1 MRTGIATL
9 ALLLS
14 LALAPVGASEALAA
28 PSRPAPLHEQTERVL
43 DRAGF
48 RARMVAVLQG
58 MTPPLK
64 VRVVSDEELVVTGA
78 DGTDSRLFL
87 TNAYQQYL
95 NDPADL
101 EAVLGKFSR
110 LATGEGRRTE
120 IQVGDLR
127 VLVRSRGYLD
137 FLRDAARREGKPST
151 SDDLPL
157 HRILPGG
164 LVALVAQDH
173 PEVYSFPV
181 RADLRA
187 VAPDDAVGWDAAL
200 ANTRANLGEILT
212 EEAADGVLIV
222 STSNGFGVSLLMLDE
237 VWDGKALK
245 GKGAPVV
252 AIVDRDTL
260 LLAHEGDLGGVDA
273 LGRLIDVLSA
283 QPDSQL
289 LSTALL
295 VRRASGRWEV
305 LER

>member
-1 MRTGIATL
+1 MRTGIAMLT
-9 ALLLS
+9 LLLS
-14 LALAPVGASEALAA
+14 LALAPVGASAALAA
-28 PSRPAPLHEQTERVL
+28 PSQPAPLHEQGERIL
-43 DRAGF
+43 DKAGF

-64 VRVVSDEELVVTGA
+64 VRVVSDEELVITGA

-101 EAVLGKFSR
+101 DAVLGKFSR
-110 LATGEGRRTE
+110 LATGEGRKTE
-120 IQVGDLR
+120 IQAGDLR

-137 FLRDAARREGKPST
+137 FLVDAARREGKPST
-151 SDDLPL
+151 PDDLPL

-173 PEVYSFPV
+173 PEVYSFPF

-187 VAPDDAVGWDAAL
+187 VVPDDTVSWDAAT

-212 EEAADGVLIV
+212 EEAAGGVLIV

-237 VWDGKALK
+237 VWEGKALK

-260 LLAHEGDLGGVDA
+260 LLAHEGDPGSVAA
-273 LGRLIDVLSA
+273 LGRFVDVLSA
-283 QPDSQL
+283 QADSQV

-295 VRRASGRWEV
+295 VRRAGGRWEL